1 MTLGWDGGAGASR
14 PRGDGAGTNS
24 GRGGGTVY
32 AVDACRTPVGKIKG
46 ALATLRPDHLS
57 ADVIARLLARNQW
70 LDPARIDDV
79 YWGAANQAGED
90 NRNVARMAALL
101 AGLPVEVPGATVNRL
116 CGSGM
121 EAIACAA
128 RAIAAGEAEVCLA
141 GGAESM
147 TRAPFVLPRAE
158 GPFPR
163 EAGVADT
170 RLGWRLVS
178 PRMAEMYPP
187 ISLGET
193 AENVADRYQVTRE
206 RQDEFALRSHQRAAA
221 ARNAGRFAAEIVP
234 VTTPAGEVIA
244 DEGIRDDVT
253 LAELASKRPAFRR
266 DGTVTG
272 GNSSPLNDGAAVVL
286 LVSER
291 MLSGG
296 APDPMARYAGA
307 AAAGVH
313 PDYMGIGPVPAMGK
327 VLARAGWQTDALDLV
342 EVNEAFA
349 AQAVAVADELKLD
362 PDRLNVNGGAIA
374 IGHPLGC
381 SGARITTTLL
391 HELRRRGARRAAAT
405 MCIGVGQGIATLWE
419 N

>member
-1 MTLGWDGGAGASR
+1 MTG
-14 PRGDGAGTNS
+14 
-24 GRGGGTVY
+24 VF
-32 AVDACRTPVGKIKG
+32 AVDACRTPVGRIKG
-46 ALATLRPDHLS
+46 ALASVRPDHLT
-57 ADVIARLLARNQW
+57 ADVIAALLSRNPW

-90 NRNVARMAALL
+90 NRNVARMGVLL

-121 EAIACAA
+121 EAISAAA
-128 RAIAAGEAEVCLA
+128 RAIAAGEADICLA
-141 GGAESM
+141 GGTESM

-158 GPFPR
+158 SPFPR
-163 EAGVADT
+163 QAGIADT

-178 PRMAEMYPP
+178 PRMREAFPP

-193 AENVADRYQVTRE
+193 AENVAERYRVSRE
-206 RQDEFALRSHQRAAA
+206 RQDEFALRSHQRAAQA
-221 ARNAGRFAAEIVP
+221 VGSGVFGAEIVP
-234 VTTPAGEVIA
+234 VTTPGGTDVTA
-244 DEGIRDDVT
+244 DEGINPGLT
-253 LAELASKRPAFRR
+253 MAELAAKRPAFRPG
-266 DGTVTG
+266 GTVTG
-272 GNSSPLNDGAAVVL
+272 GNSSPLNDGAAALVLASEAVVAA
-286 LVSER
+286 SEVTP
-291 MLSGG
+291 L
-296 APDPMARYAGA
+296 ARYAGT

-313 PDYMGIGPVPAMGK
+313 PDYMGIGPVPAMGRA
-327 VLARAGWQTDALDLV
+327 LARAGWHVPDLDLI

-362 PDRLNVNGGAIA
+362 PARLNVNGGAIA

-391 HELRRRGARRAAAT
+391 HELRRRSGRRAAAT

-419 N
+419 AA

>member
-1 MTLGWDGGAGASR
+1 MTA
-14 PRGDGAGTNS
+14 
-24 GRGGGTVY
+24 VY

-46 ALATLRPDHLS
+46 SLSSVRPDHLS
-57 ADVIARLLARNQW
+57 ADVIAALLARNPW
-70 LDPARIDDV
+70 LDPARVDDV

-90 NRNVARMAALL
+90 NRNVARMAVLL

-121 EAIACAA
+121 EAIASAA
-128 RAIAAGEAEVCLA
+128 RAIAAGEADVCLA

-158 GPFPR
+158 SPFPR

-187 ISLGET
+187 VSLGET
-193 AENVADRYQVTRE
+193 AENVAERYQVTRE
-206 RQDEFALRSHQRAAA
+206 RQDEFALRSHQRAARA
-221 ARNAGRFAAEIVP
+221 AAEGRFASQIVP
-234 VTTPAGEVIA
+234 VTTPAGEVTA
-244 DEGIRDDVT
+244 DEGIRADLT
-253 LAELASKRPAFRR
+253 LAELAAKRPAFRR

-272 GNSSPLNDGAAVVL
+272 GNSSPLNDGAAVLV
-286 LVSER
+286 LVSEEV
-291 MLSGG
+291 LTQHSL
-296 APDPMARYAGA
+296 APLARYVSTS
-307 AAAGVH
+307 AAGVH

-327 VLARAGWQTDALDLV
+327 VTGRAGWQLDDLDLI

-349 AQAVAVADELKLD
+349 AQAVAVSDELKLD

-391 HELRRRGARRAAAT
+391 HEMRRRGARRAAAT

-419 N
+419 AS

>member
-1 MTLGWDGGAGASR
+1 M
-14 PRGDGAGTNS
+14 
-24 GRGGGTVY
+24 
-32 AVDACRTPVGKIKG
+32 GKIKG
-46 ALATLRPDHLS
+46 ALAAVRPDHLS
-57 ADVIARLLARNQW
+57 ADVISGLLARNRW

-101 AGLPVEVPGATVNRL
+101 AGLPVEIPGATVNRL

-128 RAIAAGEAEVCLA
+128 RAIAAGEADVCLA

-163 EAGVADT
+163 EAGLADT

-178 PRMAEMYPP
+178 PRMTEMYPP

-193 AENVADRYQVTRE
+193 AENVADRYQVTRQ

-221 ARNAGRFAAEIVP
+221 ARDAGRFAGEIVP
-234 VTTPAGEVIA
+234 VTTPAGEVSA
-244 DEGIRDDVT
+244 DEGIRDDLT
-253 LAELASKRPAFRR
+253 LAELAAKRPAFRR
-266 DGTVTG
+266 DGSVTG
-272 GNSSPLNDGAAVVL
+272 GNSSPLNDGAAVIL

-291 MLSGG
+291 VLSGG
-296 APDPMARYAGA
+296 APDPMARYAGT

-327 VLARAGWQTDALDLV
+327 VLARAGWQADALDLV

-381 SGARITTTLL
+381 SGARIATTLL
-391 HELRRRGARRAAAT
+391 HELRRRGASRAAAT
-405 MCIGVGQGIATLWE
+405 MCIGVGQGVATLWE

>member
-1 MTLGWDGGAGASR
+1 MTA
-14 PRGDGAGTNS
+14 
-24 GRGGGTVY
+24 VY

-46 ALATLRPDHLS
+46 ALSSVRPDHLS
-57 ADVIARLLARNQW
+57 ADVIAALLARNPW
-70 LDPARIDDV
+70 LDPAGIDDV

-90 NRNVARMAALL
+90 NRNVARMAVLL

-121 EAIACAA
+121 EAIAGAA
-128 RAIAAGEAEVCLA
+128 RAIAAGEADVCLA

-158 GPFPR
+158 SPFPR

-193 AENVADRYQVTRE
+193 AENVAERYQVTRE
-206 RQDEFALRSHQRAAA
+206 RQDEFALRSHQRAAQA
-221 ARNAGRFAAEIVP
+221 TAEGRFASQLVP
-234 VTTPAGEVIA
+234 VSTPAGEVVA
-244 DEGIRDDVT
+244 DEGIRADLT

-272 GNSSPLNDGAAVVL
+272 GNSSPLNDGAAVLLLASEQVL
-286 LVSER
+286 AREGLTPLGRYVST
-291 MLSGG
+291 
-296 APDPMARYAGA
+296 

-327 VLARAGWQTDALDLV
+327 VTGRAGWQLDDLDLI

-349 AQAVAVADELKLD
+349 AQAVAVSDELKLD

-391 HELRRRGARRAAAT
+391 HELRRRGASRGAAT

-419 N
+419 SA

>member
-1 MTLGWDGGAGASR
+1 MTA
-14 PRGDGAGTNS
+14 
-24 GRGGGTVY
+24 VY

-46 ALATLRPDHLS
+46 MLATIRPDHLS
-57 ADVIARLLARNQW
+57 ADVIAALLARNPW
-70 LDPARIDDV
+70 LDQARIDDV

-101 AGLPVEVPGATVNRL
+101 AGLPVEIPGATVNRL

-128 RAIAAGEAEVCLA
+128 RAIAAGEADVCLA

-163 EAGVADT
+163 EAGLADT

-187 ISLGET
+187 VSLGET
-193 AENVADRYQVTRE
+193 AENVAERYHVTRK

-221 ARNAGRFAAEIVP
+221 ARDAGRFVGEIVP
-234 VTTPAGEVIA
+234 VITPAGEVTA
-244 DEGIRDDVT
+244 DEGIRDDLT

-272 GNSSPLNDGAAVVL
+272 GNSSPLNDGAAVL
-286 LVSER
+286 LLMSER
-291 MLSGG
+291 ALAGD
-296 APDPMARYAGA
+296 APAPMARYVST

-327 VLARAGWQTDALDLV
+327 VLARTGWQTEELDLI

-374 IGHPLGC
+374 VGHPLGC

-391 HELRRRGARRAAAT
+391 HELRRRGASRAAAS

-419 N
+419 TS